1 LEILHHRFVRDG
13 NLQGVG
19 KIKWVTLGYQLALE
33 KRKSMRLAESRSGA
47 GRKATGSEM
56 SRPIAGSGDG
66 FAQI

>member
-33 KRKSMRLAESRSGA
+33 KRKSMRMAESKNSGS
-47 GRKATGSEM
+47 GKKVVPVDTPSV
-56 SRPIAGSGDG
+56 GDG
-66 FAQI
+66 FARV